1 MSASLFTQNRFRFYS
16 AGSATQPPVPLVGGK
31 VYFYAAGTSTPKDTY
46 TDEGGLTANTN
57 PVILDGRGEA
67 DIWLG
72 LGSYKVK
79 VTDSDGAQQG
89 ATVDNVQS
97 AAQLVF
103 AADASLRADLA
114 DTSSATKGAGKVG
127 YSEVP
132 SYAAGTLGRIV
143 QRIQAPTT
151 AGWDAA
157 TFGPHN
163 TIYGPGAGAGLEG
176 AYSGGAPADY
186 NTFFGN
192 DAGKD
197 ASTMTTSSG
206 FGYRALYSMTGGEY
220 NFAFGYNILSA
231 LTSGNNNTAV
241 GSGLRDLVTGS
252 DNAALGFGA
261 GLLLAAGSENTILG
275 ANAYRIGAS
284 GEKNTILGSQA
295 AYALSGNDNVVIG
308 QAALTAATTGGS
320 NAVAGSLSGRVVTGV
335 SFSSFW
341 GAQTAYNKASGDQC
355 SYFGFQAG
363 MNDATDFGC
372 TAIGTTAGPDTS
384 AFHSK
389 STAIGYGAKYTG
401 SNQLIL
407 GGTGGNAVN
416 VGIGTDTP
424 LNRLHTV
431 GTAAGTAALRL
442 DSTATTGVQS
452 ATWSAP
458 SNKPGAA
465 SGTVA
470 KWIPISLDGT
480 TYYVPAWT

>member
-1 MSASLFTQNRFRFYS
+1 MLATSSPISQYFDLDGSPLDNGSIYFGLENQNPET
-16 AGSATQPPVPLVGGK
+16 APVA
-31 VYFYAAGTSTPKDTY
+31 VYWDAAGTQPAVQPIKTVNGYTVRLGTAAPVYVAGNYSTTIRNAR
-46 TDEGGLTANTN
+46 GQM
-57 PVILDGRGEA
+57 VI
-67 DIWLG
+67 
-72 LGSYKVK
+72 
-79 VTDSDGAQQG
+79 
-89 ATVDNVQS
+89 
-97 AAQLVF
+97 F
-103 AADASLRADLA
+103 AA
-114 DTSSATKGAGKVG
+114 SSSGFSNSQALQAQISNLKAGQIG
-127 YSEVP
+127 YSEAP
-132 SYAAGTLGRIV
+132 DDADGTLGRIV

-151 AGWDAA
+151 AGWNPA

-163 TIYGPGAGAGLEG
+163 AVYGPGAGAGLEG
-176 AYSGGAPADY
+176 AYSGGAPGDY
-186 NTFFGN
+186 NTFFGK
-192 DAGKD
+192 DAGKN

-261 GLLLAAGSENTILG
+261 GLLLAAGNENTFVG
-275 ANAYRIGAS
+275 TNAYRIGAS
-284 GEKNTILGSQA
+284 GEKNTVIGSQA
-295 AYALSGNDNVVIG
+295 AYALAGNDNVVIG

-320 NAVAGSLSGRVVTGV
+320 NTVAGSLSGRVVTGV

-341 GAQTAYNKASGDQC
+341 GAQTAYNKASGNEC

-407 GGTGGNAVN
+407 GGTGINAVN

-458 SNKPGAA
+458 TNKPGAA